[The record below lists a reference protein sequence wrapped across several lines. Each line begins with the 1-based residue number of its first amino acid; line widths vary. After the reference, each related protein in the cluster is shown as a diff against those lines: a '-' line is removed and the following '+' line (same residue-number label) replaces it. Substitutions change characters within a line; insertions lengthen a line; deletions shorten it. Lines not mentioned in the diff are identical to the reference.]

1 MCREPINK
9 GKAQIDVFGRTAGG
23 HVKLPTFRQEL
34 LDRGPR
40 SFEGPAASNKS
51 PRKNARMISSR
62 VVVATNDISTTR
74 LEKARA
80 TTPARWAWRL
90 FRRVSTRLGDLAVLD
105 RGRAGDADGSDNLAI
120 RYEGNAAFERRG
132 SAQRERAQPE
142 AALRHQVLEHLAG
155 APVVKRA
162 ARFILGD
169 RDRAVLRVVQFVQ
182 HHDMASAVED
192 GDRHAPVVF
201 HGLRLRGRHHFFR
214 CLKPNGRSIGRCRR
228 CGRRLLSAGGCR
240 RYDDGNDG
248 SEYSVK
254 LHLHVVSPVCGVTN
268 VSG

>member
-9 GKAQIDVFGRTAGG
+9 GKAQIDVFGRTAGV

-90 FRRVSTRLGDLAVLD
+90 FRRVSTRLGDLAVLN

-132 SAQRERAQPE
+132 SAQRERAQPRPPC
-142 AALRHQVLEHLAG
+142 ATKSSNTLL
-155 APVVKRA
+155 
-162 ARFILGD
+162 
-169 RDRAVLRVVQFVQ
+169 
-182 HHDMASAVED
+182 
-192 GDRHAPVVF
+192 
-201 HGLRLRGRHHFFR
+201 
-214 CLKPNGRSIGRCRR
+214 
-228 CGRRLLSAGGCR
+228 GRR
-240 RYDDGNDG
+240 
-248 SEYSVK
+248 
-254 LHLHVVSPVCGVTN
+254 
-268 VSG
+268 